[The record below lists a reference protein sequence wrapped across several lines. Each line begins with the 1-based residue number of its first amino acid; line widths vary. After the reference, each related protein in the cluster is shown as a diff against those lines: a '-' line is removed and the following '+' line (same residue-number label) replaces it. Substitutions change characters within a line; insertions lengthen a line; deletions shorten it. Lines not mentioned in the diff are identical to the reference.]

1 MRILVIEDDEAI
13 GELVELAL
21 GDEGHEVTVAADGEQ
36 GLRAAHQRCPDLI
49 LLDMLM
55 PVLDGWSFAARYR
68 GSPGPHAPIVVMTA
82 AADASQRAAEISAHG
97 VLAKPFT
104 LDELHRVVS
113 PYDPSGRPDP
123 SSVRRP

>member
-13 GELVELAL
+13 AELIELAL
-21 GDEGHEVTVAADGEQ
+21 GQEGHEVTVAADGER
-36 GLRAAHQRCPDLI
+36 GLAAADQRHPDLI

-82 AADASQRAAEISAHG
+82 AADAMQRAAEISAHG

-104 LDELHRVVS
+104 LDELHNAVS
-113 PYDPSGRPDP
+113 PYEPADRQDP
-123 SSVRRP
+123 SSARGP